1 MPGSLRKR
9 GDSWEMRVY
18 AGTDPETG
26 KRKWVSATTK
36 GTHRAAQRELVE
48 FAARVSYPR
57 RMTSQA
63 TVANLLDNW
72 YGAMSPNWS
81 PTTARQTK
89 SIIDCHLVP
98 SLGDVQLQTLRTEDI
113 DAFYGGLRRCGGRDG
128 QPLSAGTVHRVH
140 VVLHRALAQAL
151 RWEWLW
157 VNPASTASPPS
168 CEPAPIYPPS
178 PEEVVRLL
186 SHVAA
191 VDLGFHTFLS
201 LAVSTGARRSQL
213 GALRWSDVDLEHGQ
227 IGFHRA
233 LLDAKGGPVLRP
245 TKTGRTYRVNLDAEC
260 LAVLTEHFDRA
271 KERAQRSEVD
281 IDRSCFVF
289 SDDLAGA
296 TPWRPNWITKQFIT
310 YRRAAGVNCRLHDLR
325 HFMATTMLSAGIPI
339 TTVSARLSHARTSTT
354 LNVYA
359 HAVPGGD
366 GFAAEVLSSILS
378 EARLATRAAGGRL
391 AS

>member
-1 MPGSLRKR
+1 MPGSMRKR

-36 GTHRAAQRELVE
+36 GTRRAAQRELVE

-63 TVANLLDNW
+63 TVANLLDDW

-113 DAFYGGLRRCGGRDG
+113 DAFYGELRRCGGRDG

-186 SHVAA
+186 EPAWV
-191 VDLGFHTFLS
+191 
-201 LAVSTGARRSQL
+201 
-213 GALRWSDVDLEHGQ
+213 
-227 IGFHRA
+227 
-233 LLDAKGGPVLRP
+233 
-245 TKTGRTYRVNLDAEC
+245 
-260 LAVLTEHFDRA
+260 
-271 KERAQRSEVD
+271 
-281 IDRSCFVF
+281 
-289 SDDLAGA
+289 
-296 TPWRPNWITKQFIT
+296 
-310 YRRAAGVNCRLHDLR
+310 
-325 HFMATTMLSAGIPI
+325 
-339 TTVSARLSHARTSTT
+339 
-354 LNVYA
+354 
-359 HAVPGGD
+359 
-366 GFAAEVLSSILS
+366 
-378 EARLATRAAGGRL
+378 
-391 AS
+391 